1 MQMGQTAGTVKRPGM
16 VLVSLQGLR
25 EDWSGQY
32 DRDSKE

>member
-1 MQMGQTAGTVKRPGM
+1 MQMGQTEGTAKRPGM

-32 DRDSKE
+32 NRDSKK